1 MIHVINKKLNPIPYY
16 TTHFNEE
23 VKLIDTVA
31 HFGEVSAGKH
41 HISIITLSFI
51 IKCHVFD

>member
-1 MIHVINKKLNPIPYY
+1 
-16 TTHFNEE
+16 